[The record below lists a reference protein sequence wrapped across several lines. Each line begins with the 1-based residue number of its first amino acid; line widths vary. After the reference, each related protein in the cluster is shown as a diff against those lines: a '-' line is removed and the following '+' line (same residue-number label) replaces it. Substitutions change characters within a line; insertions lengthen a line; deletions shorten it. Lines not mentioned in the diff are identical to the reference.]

1 MNFQALSLKAPQN
14 CAIRS
19 PRKGSRA
26 GEESG
31 WGSISAS
38 CACMQPFLSRIEDAV
53 CRNWRNDAMRYHDVV
68 EGGLSTGS
76 PSSAMIRSALV
87 VGQGPGFNR

>member
-19 PRKGSRA
+19 PRKGSRVDE
-26 GEESG
+26 GSG
-31 WGSISAS
+31 WGSMGAS
-38 CACMQPFLSRIEDAV
+38 YVYVPPFVSEIEDAV
-53 CRNWRNDAMRYHDVV
+53 CRNYCNDAMRYRDVV